1 MFVCVCV
8 CSCVREDLIEEKT
21 FEQRLEG
28 GERVGLKF
36 SAGRVFQA
44 KGTAWTRLRGKC
56 LPGMPR
62 RPVRPEWGAREEAE
76 HAMEAPWLG
85 CPSDLALNLGPA
97 VLQLGDPRALG
108 HAVWTIP
115 TC

>member
-1 MFVCVCV
+1 MCVCVCA
-8 CSCVREDLIEEKT
+8 CSCVREDLIEKT

-28 GERVGLKF
+28 GEPVGLTF

-62 RPVRPEWGAREEAE
+62 RPVRPEWGE
-76 HAMEAPWLG
+76 
-85 CPSDLALNLGPA
+85 
-97 VLQLGDPRALG
+97 
-108 HAVWTIP
+108 
-115 TC
+115 